1 MRLGDKLKSTI
12 AACKDADRVAQ
23 ELKHQQALEH
33 RRRDR
38 AKILE
43 WLRDWKTDTI
53 HAIENGHW
61 PKPVRIP
68 HYVNFPSTGSIGDTK
83 HPHHDLLLP
92 FLSWAQEEGL
102 EILIQPHLPDWP
114 ESRKESRWEISVRSV

>member
-12 AACKDADRVAQ
+12 AAREEAARVEA
-23 ELKHQQALEH
+23 ELK
-33 RRRDR
+33 RRREDEKSRRER

-53 HAIENGHW
+53 HAIENGHE
-61 PKPVRIP
+61 PVSVRIP
-68 HYVNFPSTGSIGDTK
+68 RYVNDYSTGSIGSTK

-102 EILIQPHLPDWP
+102 DLRILSNHDGGGM
-114 ESRKESRWEISVRSV
+114 ESWWEISVKSAM